1 MFNSTV
7 SDIGPWFFIM
17 CKKHSKDQTC
27 GVLGLLYIGFHAQY
41 FLKQGRRAVKAG
53 HYAACQEAKEEIKVT
68 SQSIFH
74 QKPACT
80 NLISINTE
88 HLLVCCTIFS

>member
-1 MFNSTV
+1 MWCF
-7 SDIGPWFFIM
+7 GFA
-17 CKKHSKDQTC
+17 
-27 GVLGLLYIGFHAQY
+27 LYWFHAQY

-88 HLLVCCTIFS
+88 HLLVCCTIFSSVLPWFYNLPVKFLELNLHLHM